1 VWLFNTL
8 FNRSKANKRIFDFPS
23 LKNRFPTKKAFC
35 FSLLA
40 VVAVCFLFTDFLG
53 FYYLQTFGVCAVFE
67 SLYIFC
73 FCFPR
78 MIVGAVSLSGSIQ
91 L

>member
-1 VWLFNTL
+1 MVDTL
-8 FNRSKANKRIFDFPS
+8 LNRSKANRRIFVCPS
-23 LKNRFPTKKAFC
+23 HENRFPTKKALC
-35 FSLLA
+35 FSLLRFSLS
-40 VVAVCFLFTDFLG
+40 VSYLLTFFC

-78 MIVGAVSLSGSIQ
+78 LFVGAVSLSGSIQ